1 MSRDEMDRLFYH
13 SFVVSLSLAQGGP
26 EQIEV
31 RGRNL
36 QQQLVWKSQRKSDFS
51 RAGNL
56 IRLVS
61 FEQDFPPT
69 PQALRTTE
77 DARSDSVRPE

>member
-1 MSRDEMDRLFYH
+1 MDRLFYH
-13 SFVVSLSLAQGGP
+13 SFIVSLSLAQGGP
-26 EQIEV
+26 EQIDV

-51 RAGNL
+51 RAGNP
-56 IRLVS
+56 IHLVR
-61 FEQDFPPT
+61 FEQDLPPT
-69 PQALRTTE
+69 PQAVRKTE